1 MLETQ
6 IGAVGR
12 LARAVGVEVPR
23 HAFLYASLLPQERK
37 ARGEIEFPTAE
48 EKFPKTA

>member
-12 LARAVGVEVPR
+12 LARAVWVEVLR
-23 HAFLYASLLPQERK
+23 HALLYAGLLPQERK

-48 EKFPKTA
+48 EKFPKNA